1 MKKLLYFNFKKF
13 LRSIWFKSNN
23 YKLYL
28 NLSATLLHKVSRSRF
43 LHITS
48 LALLAFIL
56 LSTSCNTNE
65 PQVNDNDLN
74 KWKRIS
80 EFDGMD
86 VKGFKIINDELYVY
100 GWGDNNGLYKTS
112 DGNNWTKINLPNTGN
127 FEYGVSAITMRD
139 QELVVA
145 PAYSYYKRLCKV
157 DVNGGNEII
166 PTEISIEISDM
177 EVLVSNIIIVPSRM
191 PNQYNMGVLNS
202 NGELKLIADSI
213 YTNPYTENECYKTN
227 GIRQTGS
234 SKLIKTNNII
244 ASLLSGELLAL
255 HFIIKID
262 TNGYHCFSTKGI
274 TTDDKFV
281 GVYDLAWYRDTLFAA
296 TQSYIKFFANE
307 EWKVYKDSLPTPHGT
322 VPFVTSFTFYNNTV
336 YVATP
341 SDGVLEWKDN
351 KWNSLGDGLPQ
362 NKEQK
367 IYPGISWIIAFN
379 NNLFIGFGTGKV
391 WDTGMRGVWKYSLN
405 N

>member
-13 LRSIWFKSNN
+13 LRSIWFKSNS

-48 LALLAFIL
+48 LALLTLIL

-65 PQVNDNDLN
+65 PQVNENDLN

-100 GWGDNNGLYKTS
+100 GWGDNNGLYKTA
-112 DGNNWTKINLPNTGN
+112 DGSSWTKINLPDTGN
-127 FEYGVSAITMRD
+127 FHAGVSAITMRD

-166 PTEISIEISDM
+166 PTEIPIEIADM
-177 EVLVSNIIIVPSRM
+177 EVLGNNLIIAPGRM
-191 PNQYNMGVLNS
+191 TQYNMGVLSS

-213 YTNPYTENECYKTN
+213 YTNPYTENECYTTN
-227 GIRQTGS
+227 GIRAPSISKIVKLDDNSNYLIGGDMQAFHFITRIDTTGFNCFNTRGVSTEDKFTGS
-234 SKLIKTNNII
+234 
-244 ASLLSGELLAL
+244 
-255 HFIIKID
+255 
-262 TNGYHCFSTKGI
+262 
-274 TTDDKFV
+274 
-281 GVYDLAWYRDTLFAA
+281 YDIVWYRDTLFAA
-296 TQSYIKFFANE
+296 TQRYVKYFSNDKWEI
-307 EWKVYKDSLPTPHGT
+307 YKDSLPLNYGLWQIAN
-322 VPFVTSFTFYNNTV
+322 SITFDKDIV
-336 YVATP
+336 FVATTNY
-341 SDGVLEWKDN
+341 GVLEWLNN
-351 KWNSLGDGLPQ
+351 KWTPLNEGLPSLEDY
-362 NKEQK
+362 KTY
-367 IYPGISWIIAFN
+367 YPGISWIIVFN